1 VSTPFEEYGRLLR
14 DQVSA
19 VIEAELLLDPVRAET
34 YEELLHRCLVEPQPI
49 GCQPATPERDPS
61 PAAMVPL
68 WLVLQEPPARGDR
81 YFIAFDPERRCF
93 GLGVREGATA
103 WYLGGCGSFLD
114 MVERL

>member
-1 VSTPFEEYGRLLR
+1 VSTPFEEHGRLLR

-19 VIEAELLLDPVRAET
+19 VIEAELVLDPARAQAHQD
-34 YEELLHRCLVEPQPI
+34 LLERCLVEPRPI

-81 YFIAFDPERRCF
+81 YFVAFDPERRCF
-93 GLGVREGATA
+93 GLGVREGHTA